1 MSIAPNPLNDISR
14 VYLEQIAVSEAKVDK
29 LKPEHERATAR
40 DKRYDNPTGALEL
53 GGGVRRARRAAHRER
68 DELNKDAKDIR
79 RGKTGG
85 PQFQGETGK
94 ERIAAVKKA
103 KGMKEA
109 LDPVGREDADIDND
123 GDVDKSDK
131 YLHNRRK
138 AISKAMKKKMSE
150 AKNVH
155 GQIEVPSNGI
165 EKLAKKAV
173 KRIDADNDGDVD
185 KDDPKEKGMGEFVPS
200 PDGKKKIRT
209 KMAESRSNWRQDLSE
224 VMDDIDSDKKIKEKK
239 VNNKIKINPDFKEAV
254 EEIGGTLLEMVEI
267 DEIDCIIEDVYSE
280 LQEEG
285 YEDDDIEEALE
296 YALTE
301 AKITYGHDTE
311 SPRDKM
317 MKQAKGRL
325 RFLGRKVGEK
335 LGAAKKAATY
345 KAAQAQVAAYN
356 KGREAMQTASD
367 KARKAKQTVADAPK
381 KAKRDVKSFI
391 KRQAEKVVK
400 RMSEEVVGEEKK
412 PYPAE
417 KVARKRE
424 AVKKKEDIHIARGEY
439 DKADK
444 MYKRG
449 VSLAMKTKMV
459 GEKFSMTADKS
470 KPESAKPTKLPKSRE
485 KNIGK
490 HDDWKDNPNRD
501 FGERPE
507 AGKKLRSRASAVVGT
522 QQRQD
527 KETGVRKEQN
537 EIEEGIGMTM
547 AKAMGT
553 PPAMSKRY
561 KLQQALMNREVD
573 KTAAKNKKRR
583 FSGKAANPQASEA
596 EKKQSPAAKTTAKE
610 EYVDELFVTPMSK
623 KTPSKSARQMSDK
636 ERYGEDPA
644 DYRKRMLKKIKQQKE
659 ETEIDEKLN
668 LKTAEMGKVIKD
680 FQKSD
685 APQFKG
691 RTKEERRQ
699 MAIAAKLTAERGGK
713 KLGEQQEE
721 GGNESKEKQMLA
733 SRQKMMQKQY
743 MLDKMRLQMQKQ
755 GKLPT
760 GHHTEETEVIDERR
774 REDKG
779 KPRPAEPSAAFKA
792 VSKMMGSS
800 RLGVQPRGVKKEP
813 GKKPPVAGEFGAPR
827 SPAQKLS
834 AKRAA
839 AKRAQDSM
847 SSRFD

>member
-14 VYLEQIAVSEAKVDK
+14 VYLDKIAEKKDDSYLETDFKK
-29 LKPEHERATAR
+29 RQKNNEKAR
-40 DKRYDNPTGALEL
+40 KEMEKMGTSMKNP
-53 GGGVRRARRAAHRER
+53 H
-68 DELNKDAKDIR
+68 
-79 RGKTGG
+79 
-85 PQFQGETGK
+85 F
-94 ERIAAVKKA
+94 
-103 KGMKEA
+103 EA
-109 LDPVGREDADIDND
+109 LDPVGRENADIDND
-123 GDVDKSDK
+123 DDVDKSDE
-131 YLHNRRK
+131 YLHKRRK
-138 AISKAMKKKMSE
+138 AISRAMKKKMSE

-224 VMDDIDSDKKIKEKK
+224 VMDDVDSDKKIKEKK

-267 DEIDCIIEDVYSE
+267 DEIDYIIEDVYSE

-400 RMSEEVVGEEKK
+400 RMSEETVDEESYMEYAKRK
-412 PYPAE
+412 QAE
-417 KVARKRE
+417 KSGA
-424 AVKKKEDIHIARGEY
+424 
-439 DKADK
+439 ADK
-444 MYKRG
+444 RMTVTAADKKANTPAYQNYMKGDKRY
-449 VSLAMKTKMV
+449 KMV

-596 EKKQSPAAKTTAKE
+596 EKKQSPAARTTAKE